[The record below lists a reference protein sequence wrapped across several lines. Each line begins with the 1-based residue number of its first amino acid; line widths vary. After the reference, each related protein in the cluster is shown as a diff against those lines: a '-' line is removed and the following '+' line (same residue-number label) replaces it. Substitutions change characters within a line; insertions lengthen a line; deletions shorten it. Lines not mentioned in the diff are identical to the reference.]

1 MCVCGKFELSQGLK
15 KLENTKLNFL
25 CSSGFHY
32 FCSKLKLVGIVIN
45 CSAWRRECSEETL
58 LEPFN
63 IQKGVMRQTFTE
75 VCSDSRKGSGFKM
88 KEGRFKSDKWKK
100 SFAMRIGRNR
110 SSLPKEAL
118 DVPTLDVSKVR
129 FKVTWS
135 NLG

>member
-1 MCVCGKFELSQGLK
+1 MCVKCEFSQRLK

-32 FCSKLKLVGIVIN
+32 FCSKLKLVVIVSN
-45 CSAWRRECSEETL
+45 CSAWRREGSKETL
-58 LEPFN
+58 LQPFN

-75 VCSDSRKGSGFKM
+75 VCSDSREGSGFKM
-88 KEGRFKSDKWKK
+88 KEGRFRSDKWKK

-110 SSLPKEAL
+110 SRLPKEAQ

-129 FKVTWS
+129 FNVTWS